1 VQFLAQR
8 SPVRTSYSRLSV
20 LHVMPSR
27 CPDLSQ
33 NLLLGWG
40 HDRHPAG
47 RLICCVAS
55 RMCGRLRIFGM
66 LAMICVAGGRVWKVL
81 CLLSSCFCV
90 HESACIRHD
99 GISAVV
105 DLLWVSIK

>member
-1 VQFLAQR
+1 VQFPAQR
-8 SPVRTSYSRLSV
+8 SPVRTSYSQLSV
-20 LHVMPSR
+20 LHVTPSR
-27 CPDLSQ
+27 CLDRSRNSQ
-33 NLLLGWG
+33 LQWKHGRRLV
-40 HDRHPAG
+40 G
-47 RLICCVAS
+47 RLICYVVS

-105 DLLWVSIK
+105 DLLWVSI